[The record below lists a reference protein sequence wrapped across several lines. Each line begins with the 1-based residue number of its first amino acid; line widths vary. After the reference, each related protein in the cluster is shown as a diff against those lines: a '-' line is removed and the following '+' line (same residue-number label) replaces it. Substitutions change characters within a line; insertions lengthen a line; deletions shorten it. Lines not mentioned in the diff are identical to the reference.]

1 MSGYKSEQI
10 NEAIALPSE
19 WIKSDDGREFSI
31 KQWNPRVKT
40 GSVIEIEMVC
50 IVKMPDGK
58 IAVT

>member
-1 MSGYKSEQI
+1 MSGCKVERI

-19 WIKSDDGREFSI
+19 WIKSDDGREFLI
-31 KQWNPRVKT
+31 KEWKPRVSR
-40 GSVIEIEMVC
+40 GSVIEIEMVF

>member
-1 MSGYKSEQI
+1 MSGYKVELA

-19 WIKSDDGREFSI
+19 WLKSDDGREFLV
-31 KQWNPRVKT
+31 KEWKPRVKS
-40 GSVIEIEMVC
+40 GSAIEIEVVF